1 MKYLPKAKIK
11 YILIRN
17 NKDSKAFNVIYDIY
31 DAKDTQSGVH
41 YAEGGLTDST
51 YHLKSQTLI
60 VDDKGKI
67 VSDKKSGVW
76 LKKSAKPVGS
86 VEKSVAMDFENIKD
100 WEEHIS
106 GGSKHKDV
114 LEFGNTRVS
123 KGAYGWTAKT
133 STKDPINGYDY
144 EITTLKRYNKDLL
157 SDAQG
162 GTSEDKG
169 GYKMFTYMMYQDPSI
184 ALVRTTP
191 KVVNEK
197 KVREQHQ
204 EALEKFKQLYAEG
217 KLPKRKYAKGGMTT
231 TEKTPMKK
239 IVLSSSDGK
248 VFVDTT
254 SVDKAN
260 EGLKGVWKRK
270 RYSDVYYDITFDDG
284 FELSGSIDLEPH
296 SFHKGHEDKILTWH
310 LNTFWNNVARSDK
323 GYISQEHKDYA
334 KNIVDNYR
342 LYASGGEINMNKNLK
357 SEIEESIS
365 MGYNILE
372 VGMISPKRKG
382 VVLRNE
388 DYKVRGTY
396 PLELKES
403 IQEIIDNHKFAKGG
417 VIRTIPMGQE
427 YRYVGSNSIEKDIMD
442 RIKGQL
448 EGLEFVGNF
457 DIKDWKRFT
466 SGYLYSLD
474 DFDKN
479 FVKDIPLKEN
489 ERIFRYYTRSTAIGG
504 MMPLVKI
511 NLESGL
517 MYFNQATDFG
527 DESIRFSRKG
537 ERPLYLNLVEGVVEG
552 KFAKGGRVSKDY
564 SVVVDSKVSK
574 EDVNEF
580 IDYCNEFYG
589 KKGLYAEDL
598 DGGFTREE
606 IKEAVIK
613 YLEKLEYSQSWG
625 NGDSLDRERVR
636 EILQPSYSLLAEGG
650 EMSKGNSMLH
660 YLLNEASSGS
670 IASHTPYNQYKDIDA
685 VRSTAIQILMRDGDR
700 EYSLGELKSLIS
712 DAVAEYEENK
722 YEMGFAKGGK
732 LTTKDYERAFESRD
746 YMDSGDFERIST
758 KVDKEFLSR
767 DKESAVHDKFT
778 KYWYSGGREEAMAKY
793 GDDENEAWANAYED
807 YKEDF
812 YKMSRGG
819 DLAGAGK
826 FAKGGGVDRY
836 IVTFNYNPGVVK
848 TDYLERLVGKYT
860 NDWNHDND
868 WDEVSFYVQGLT
880 NEKAND
886 LVMELKGEDVYNVE
900 LEKGRYTYA
909 KGGKIDYYGRQSL
922 YHEWL
927 KDVDADFKKNFVMPK
942 TKKEFD
948 EQQSKY
954 IYRASYDNYNYE
966 KDQKL
971 AKNRRS
977 YYAMVEDRLYR
988 DLYEAEQKGDMQ
1000 RYHELLQLRKDLNM
1014 FANGGEMEDKM
1025 SYDEFVETL
1034 QEYEIEGGFD
1044 KTIEKGYKMYYLP
1057 NNNPYLNTKFNHR
1070 NKRKAYQE
1078 YLKMSKYAKGGEI
1091 KVGTAT
1097 FGEKEFWRV
1106 THSSID
1112 DIGVFPK
1119 DKYTESEAKELF
1131 LEKYMPQ
1138 SKSKGGKIGFKGLSE
1153 KVAKRYEGK
1162 EVPSKYQNLYGK
1174 RYDKTEAKEVG
1185 DKVAAKVYRQQLA
1198 KSGKFAEGGHMMKK
1212 SSLTG
1217 ILPTHKTH
1225 KNG

>member
-51 YHLKSQTLI
+51 YKLKSQTLI

-76 LKKSAKPVGS
+76 LKKSAKPIGS
-86 VEKSVAMDFENIKD
+86 IELSVAMDFENIKD

-106 GGSKHKDV
+106 GGSKDKDV

-342 LYASGGEINMNKNLK
+342 LYASGGEININKNLK

-396 PLELKES
+396 PLELKDS

-427 YRYVGSNSIEKDIMD
+427 YRYVGSNSIERDIMD

-457 DIKDWKRFT
+457 DIKDWKSIT
-466 SGYLYSLD
+466 SGYLYALD

-479 FVKDIPLKEN
+479 YVKDIPLKEN
-489 ERIFRYYTRSTAIGG
+489 ERLFRYYTRGTAIGG
-504 MMPLVKI
+504 MMNLVKI

-517 MYFNQATDFG
+517 MYFNEATDFG

-552 KFAKGGRVSKDY
+552 KFAKGGRVSRDY
-564 SVVVDSKVSK
+564 SVVIDSKVSK

-598 DGGFTREE
+598 DGGFTKEE

-613 YLEKLEYSQSWG
+613 YLEKLEYSQTWG

-732 LTTKDYERAFESRD
+732 LTTEPKVGDVLIMKSNGKKGIVVKCGQDQCDVDFGYGDVYGIVYGRIKDGIIYDRAFAKGGKLTTEDYEEAFESRD
-746 YMDSGDFERIST
+746 YLDAGDFERIRT
-758 KVDKEFLSR
+758 KVDKDFLSR
-767 DKESAVHDKFT
+767 DKESGVHDKFT

-807 YKEDF
+807 YKEDY
-812 YKMSRGG
+812 YKMSMGG

-826 FAKGGGVDRY
+826 FAKGG
-836 IVTFNYNPGVVK
+836 
-848 TDYLERLVGKYT
+848 
-860 NDWNHDND
+860 
-868 WDEVSFYVQGLT
+868 
-880 NEKAND
+880 
-886 LVMELKGEDVYNVE
+886 
-900 LEKGRYTYA
+900 
-909 KGGKIDYYGRQSL
+909 KIDYYGRKSL

-927 KDVDADFKKNFVMPK
+927 KDVDVDFKNNFVMPK

-954 IYRASYDNYNYE
+954 IYRASYDNFNYE

-1034 QEYEIEGGFD
+1034 QEYEIEGGFGR
-1044 KTIEKGYKMYYLP
+1044 KVEKGYKMYYLP

-1078 YLKMSKYAKGGEI
+1078 YLNMSKYA
-1091 KVGTAT
+1091 
-1097 FGEKEFWRV
+1097 
-1106 THSSID
+1106 
-1112 DIGVFPK
+1112 
-1119 DKYTESEAKELF
+1119 
-1131 LEKYMPQ
+1131 
-1138 SKSKGGKIGFKGLSE
+1138 KGGKIGFKGLSE

-1212 SSLTG
+1212 SNLTG
-1217 ILPTHKTH
+1217 ILPTHKKH